1 MNKKN
6 IEKSYL
12 AMTKKDK
19 TIKKWEASGLL
30 QGLTSSDP
38 FSNIAFPV
46 VRSVAAKTL
55 SSDFDFTPQEA
66 YDEVKAINRDR
77 KIESVVEDKPFVEM
91 DIKEHPRYN
100 EGVKPMSGLK
110 GQLFY
115 LDFKYGST
123 QSS

>member
-1 MNKKN
+1 
-6 IEKSYL
+6 
-12 AMTKKDK
+12 MTKKDK

-38 FSNIAFPV
+38 FANIAFG
-46 VRSVAAKTL
+46 KTL
-55 SSDFDFTPQEA
+55 SSELDFTPQEV

-100 EGVKPMSGLK
+100 EGVKPMSGPK